1 MVFQS
6 GIIFDIL
13 KRWSRVKRWPRTQGF
28 GVQSPWAYRYIRYV
42 IAEHASYYAYEEL
55 DKAYTTAL
63 QVDRDLSRLYFRVA
77 NHCQARRWGLAINHC
92 DMKADYV
99 RCGCK
104 STVIVDRVN
113 GFVAMDVADCDVL
126 VMTLESNWCFL
137 FESYATSASP
147 TSLLIIEDIHSTR
160 HARKIWKTIRDDDR
174 CGITFDL
181 YDCGLVFFDRSKHKQ
196 HYAVNY

>member
-42 IAEHASYYAYEEL
+42 IAEHASYYAYEKL
-55 DKAYTTAL
+55 DKEYATAL
-63 QVDRDLSRLYFRVA
+63 QVDRDLSRLYLRVA
-77 NHCQARRWGLAINHC
+77 NHCQARRWGFAINQY

-104 STVIVDRVN
+104 STEIVDRVN
-113 GFVAMDVADCDVL
+113 GHVAIDVADCDVL
-126 VMTLESNWCFL
+126 VMTLESNWREV
-137 FESYATSASP
+137 FESFAASARPS
-147 TSLLIIEDIHSTR
+147 SLLIVEDIHRTR
-160 HARKIWKTIRDDDR
+160 KARDLWKKIQADSRS
-174 CGITFDL
+174 GITFDL
-181 YDCGLVFFDRSKHKQ
+181 YDCGLVFFDRGKHKQ